1 MQSDAAKG
9 TLPFA
14 SPAPGQARK
23 VPRVDRRGAERRE
36 DTTPLV
42 SVIIPTFNEAQNIP
56 ILVGRLEDAL
66 ADLDYELIIVDDDSP
81 DGTWQ
86 VAEELGAHQPRL
98 SVIHR
103 TDARGLSSAV
113 MTGFGAARGRT
124 LAVLDADLQHDERIL
139 PDLISAIID
148 DGADI
153 AVGSREAPGG
163 SYGTFGPWR
172 RTVSW
177 GGAQLAKMMLHTPVN
192 DPMSGFFVVS
202 RDRYEQVADTV
213 NPKGFKILLE
223 FLATGTPP
231 AVTEVGFRFGQR
243 LHGATKLTGSVV
255 VAYLMALLELAGG
268 RFVTARF
275 SAYAIVGLS
284 GVAVRASLYV
294 GLIQATT
301 PTISAWLAIEAA
313 ILWNYWWNNRF
324 TFNAYRHHGGAWL
337 IGLVKFHGVAAHGL
351 LVAGATEA
359 LVQARVSEP
368 GWALRAVA
376 LCAGLLLA
384 TVGNYHLNRSITWRT
399 LPA

>member
-1 MQSDAAKG
+1 MQSDAAK
-9 TLPFA
+9 TSLPRR
-14 SPAPGQARK
+14 APGQARK
-23 VPRVDRRGAERRE
+23 VARVDRRATKRRE
-36 DTTPLV
+36 DAAPLV
-42 SVIIPTFNEAQNIP
+42 SVIIPTFNEAENIP
-56 ILVGRLEDAL
+56 VLVGRLEDAL

-81 DGTWQ
+81 DRTWE
-86 VAEELGAHQPRL
+86 VAQELGAHQPRL

-139 PDLISAIID
+139 PDLVSAIID

-163 SYGTFGPWR
+163 SYGEFGPWR

-177 GGAQLAKMMLHTPVN
+177 AGAQLARLMLRTPVN

-202 RDRYEQVADTV
+202 RERYEQVTDAV

-223 FLATGTPP
+223 FLATGSPP
-231 AVTEVGFRFGQR
+231 VVTEVGFRFGQR

-275 SAYAIVGLS
+275 SAYAIVGIS
-284 GVAVRASLYV
+284 GVVVRATLYV
-294 GLIQATT
+294 PLLQVAPPTT
-301 PTISAWLAIEAA
+301 SAWLAIEAA
-313 ILWNYWWNNRF
+313 VVWNYWWNNRF

-337 IGLVKFHGVAAHGL
+337 LGLAKFHGVAAHGL
-351 LVAGATEA
+351 LVASATEA
-359 LVQARVSEP
+359 LIQARVSEP
-368 GWALRAVA
+368 EWPLRAVA
-376 LCAGLLLA
+376 MLAGLLLA

>member
-1 MQSDAAKG
+1 M
-9 TLPFA
+9 
-14 SPAPGQARK
+14 
-23 VPRVDRRGAERRE
+23 
-36 DTTPLV
+36 
-42 SVIIPTFNEAQNIP
+42 SVIIPTFNEAENIP
-56 ILVGRLEDAL
+56 HLVRRLEDAL
-66 ADLDYELIIVDDDSP
+66 ADLDYELIVVDDDSP
-81 DGTWQ
+81 DRTWE
-86 VAEELGAHQPRL
+86 VAQDIGSQQPRL
-98 SVIHR
+98 SVIRR

-139 PDLISAIID
+139 PDLVSAIID

-163 SYGTFGPWR
+163 SYGEFGPWR

-177 GGAQLAKMMLHTPVN
+177 GGAQLARLMLRTPVN

-202 RDRYEQVADTV
+202 RDRYEQVAAAV

-223 FLATGTPP
+223 FLATGSPP
-231 AVTEVGFRFGQR
+231 VVTEVGFRFGQR

-284 GVAVRASLYV
+284 GVMVRATFYIALV
-294 GLIQATT
+294 QITA
-301 PTISAWLAIEAA
+301 PTLSAWLAIEAA
-313 ILWNYWWNNRF
+313 VVWNYWWNNRF
-324 TFNAYRHHGGAWL
+324 TFNAYRHHGSAWVG
-337 IGLVKFHGVAAHGL
+337 GLVKFHGVAAHGL
-351 LVAGATEA
+351 LVASATEA
-359 LVQARVSEP
+359 LIMARVDES
-368 GWALRAVA
+368 GWALRGVA
-376 LCAGLLLA
+376 MTAGLLLA